1 MSNKVYNY
9 KGREITFQLTGKDGV
24 MINATQMV
32 KAFPNK
38 RVNDYLNRST
48 TEELVRAL
56 YLRKRPSIGET
67 ENPASLSIN
76 ELANLDNSVLK
87 VVKGGLE
94 EQGTW
99 MCEDLALD
107 FAQWLSV
114 DFKLWCNDRIKELLT
129 IGFTATPETLEKMIL
144 NPDLVIG
151 LAAKLKEAREEIKV
165 LQPKADFYDAVAQSE
180 DTIDVGQVAKVLAI
194 KGYGR
199 NNMFKFLREQGVLMH
214 NNQPYQKYI
223 DNGCFKQ
230 IETQWYD
237 RKAEMTHI
245 GLKTVVYQKGL
256 DFIRNLINSHNG

>member
-1 MSNKVYNY
+1 MENELINLSGANNSNSLKMSS
-9 KGREITFQLTGKDGV
+9 REIAELIGKRHHHVMRDIRNMEPAWEKVNGTKFGLVEYIDGKGEKRPEYQLDKREV
-24 MINATQMV
+24 LYVAT
-32 KAFPNK
+32 KW
-38 RVNDYLNRST
+38 NDEIRAKIILRW
-48 TEELVRAL
+48 EELENNLRNNQNVISLPQNYEEALEHLLIQVR
-56 YLRKRPSIGET
+56 
-67 ENPASLSIN
+67 EN
-76 ELANLDNSVLK
+76 K
-87 VVKGGLE
+87 
-94 EQGTW
+94 
-99 MCEDLALD
+99 
-107 FAQWLSV
+107 
-114 DFKLWCNDRIKELLT
+114 KLIAEN
-129 IGFTATPETLEKMIL
+129 
-144 NPDLVIG
+144 
-151 LAAKLKEAREEIKV
+151 KV

-199 NNMFKFLREQGVLMH
+199 NNMFKFLREQNVLMH

>member
-1 MSNKVYNY
+1 MDSLINLNGANNSNSLKMTS
-9 KGREITFQLTGKDGV
+9 REIAEITGKLHKNVIRDIRNMEESWEKVTGLKFELSEYEDSTGRKLPEYQLDKREV
-24 MINATQMV
+24 LYVAT
-32 KAFPNK
+32 KW
-38 RVNDYLNRST
+38 NDEIRARIILRW
-48 TEELVRAL
+48 EELENNLRNNQNVISLPQNYEEALEHLLIQVR
-56 YLRKRPSIGET
+56 
-67 ENPASLSIN
+67 EN
-76 ELANLDNSVLK
+76 K
-87 VVKGGLE
+87 
-94 EQGTW
+94 
-99 MCEDLALD
+99 
-107 FAQWLSV
+107 
-114 DFKLWCNDRIKELLT
+114 KLIAEN
-129 IGFTATPETLEKMIL
+129 
-144 NPDLVIG
+144 
-151 LAAKLKEAREEIKV
+151 KV